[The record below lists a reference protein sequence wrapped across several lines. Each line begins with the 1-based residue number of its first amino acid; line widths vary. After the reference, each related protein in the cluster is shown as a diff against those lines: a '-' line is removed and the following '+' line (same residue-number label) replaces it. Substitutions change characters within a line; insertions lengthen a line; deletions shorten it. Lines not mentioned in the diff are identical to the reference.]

1 MKFFITI
8 IIVVLLA
15 LSLFLAMSVGVACG
29 LVWIFPAISF
39 EIGVLIGT
47 VSLGMIFLFL
57 ITIINKSS
65 QTYLPFIDD
74 DDDIVDKIYDQ
85 YDLDQITPPRS
96 TRRNRR
102 RRR

>member
-1 MKFFITI
+1 MKFFIAI

-15 LSLFLAMSVGVACG
+15 LSLFLAMSVGVAFG

-57 ITIINKSS
+57 ITIINASS
-65 QTYLPFIDD
+65 RTYSPFIDD
-74 DDDIVDKIYDQ
+74 NDIVDKIYDEI
-85 YDLDQITPPRS
+85 DRDNVILPRS
-96 TRRNRR
+96 ARSRRNRR
-102 RRR
+102 F